1 MSMNSEPKID
11 ERAEQPYMG
20 IRTVTP
26 WEQLPTVI
34 PRFIGDVFGFL
45 GQHGIQPRGAPFV
58 RYHVIDMDRE
68 LDIEVGVPTAQSA
81 AGNDRVQAGSLPAGR
96 YASLIHTGPYD
107 QPVQANRALLEWIA
121 GAGLTMDRTPTPRGD
136 AFGCRYESYLSN
148 PDEKPERT
156 EIAVR
161 LAE

>member
-1 MSMNSEPKID
+1 MNSEPKID
-11 ERAEQPYMG
+11 ERAEQPYLG

-26 WEQLPTVI
+26 WQQLPTLI
-34 PRFIGDVFGFL
+34 PRFIGEVFGFL
-45 GQHGIQPRGAPFV
+45 GQQGIEPRGAPFI

-68 LDIEVGVPTAQSA
+68 LDIEVGVPIAQRA
-81 AGNDRVQAGSLPAGR
+81 AGTGRVQAGSLPAGR

-107 QPVQANRALLEWIA
+107 QLVQANAALLGWIA
-121 GAGLTMDRTPTPRGD
+121 STGAKIDQRPTPRGD
-136 AFGCRYESYLSN
+136 VFGSRYESYLSE

-156 EIAVR
+156 EVAIR